1 MREIKPNRP
10 LNSSGSN
17 MSLPHVCTMSP
28 RIVLQHAKLL
38 VKQQPTTSNRKI
50 KKDTFE
56 TNYRIIVGY
65 LLFNPLRGEPLSCLV
80 EMSKPVYIPP
90 HRRGEVA
97 TVTGSECASQSLH
110 SSTRQLFSD
119 VLVINLKRRG
129 DRLKRFTRS
138 ATRAFGTACW
148 SRFDAIDGSTD
159 EAARDGAF
167 TTAWDATQNASYDR
181 HVAPGPRRASAGE
194 RGCALSHVGIWRTV
208 AASSTSDDDWTLVG
222 KITHFPT
229 VMVLSGCVMVAFR
242 LLWLSGVETI
252 SPFCGALDYGSV
264 P

>member
-1 MREIKPNRP
+1 MYAPCHQELSYNTQSF
-10 LNSSGSN
+10 LSN
-17 MSLPHVCTMSP
+17 NNQQQQQ
-28 RIVLQHAKLL
+28 LQSKERLKKILSKLIS
-38 VKQQPTTSNRKI
+38 V
-50 KKDTFE
+50 
-56 TNYRIIVGY
+56 IVGY

-90 HRRGEVA
+90 HRRGEGA

-181 HVAPGPRRASAGE
+181 HVARGPRRASAGE

-208 AASSTSDDDWTLVG
+208 AASTTSDDDWTLVCEDDCQ
-222 KITHFPT
+222 FDD
-229 VMVLSGCVMVAFR
+229 AFA
-242 LLWLSGVETI
+242 VELEQRW
-252 SPFCGALDYGSV
+252 SAV
-264 P
+264 PHDADLV